1 MKTGISIIV
10 GILALSILLPFL
22 CSAPVSVLAQERNEV
37 MIGMNILNT
46 APSMVSIEIK
56 PDDDVFTPC
65 VQVINFDPAKNKT
78 ITIIANII
86 DKNGYDDIANVIA
99 EITGPSIVE
108 GSSLNLTFDGVI
120 NITTSTYKGSFNMFN
135 YSEGGYKVEVTA
147 TDEGGLTDEGSK
159 NFTYSYSVLQY
170 TIWANSTKHKDAIH
184 WSGSKN
190 VVNGNVH
197 SNNDIKVSGSSN
209 MIIGTT
215 EYVSDFTDSSE
226 KNTFTETPIQ
236 VFPKPFPVQYK
247 ISDYAPGGP
256 EAIAAENEGKYHYIS
271 KNFHSSSSDVVLDG
285 LYYVKGNVKLSG
297 SNISGVFTIVSE
309 ENIDVSGSDYNG
321 IAYLN
326 NLLLFSGKEKGEI
339 KISASKSTFCGV
351 IYTEEGEIKM
361 SSSKNTINGALFADT
376 VKLSGSKLNI
386 NPNATGDNMIES
398 NYSIQTQ
405 ITGVK
410 DIIDAIRA
418 IWQIFPVK
426 YDFGIKI

>member
-1 MKTGISIIV
+1 MKTGVSIIIA
-10 GILALSILLPFL
+10 ILALAILLPFL
-22 CSAPVSVLAQERNEV
+22 YSAPVSVLAQERNEV
-37 MIGMNILNT
+37 MIGTNILNT
-46 APSMVSIEIK
+46 APSMVSIEIT
-56 PDDDVFTPC
+56 PDDDVVTPG
-65 VQVINFDPAKNKT
+65 VQVINFKPATNKT
-78 ITIIANII
+78 STITANAC
-86 DKNGYDDIANVIA
+86 DKNGYDNIANVIA
-99 EITGPSIVE
+99 EIKGPSIVE
-108 GSSLNLTFDGVI
+108 GSPLNLTFDSTI

-135 YSEGGYKVEVTA
+135 YSEGGYKVDVTA
-147 TDEGGLTDEGSK
+147 TDEGGLTGEGSK
-159 NFTYSYSVLQY
+159 NFTYIYSVLQY
-170 TIWANSTKHKDAIH
+170 AIWANSTKHKDAIH

-215 EYVSDFTDSSE
+215 EYVSEFTGSSE

-236 VFPKPFPVQYK
+236 VSPRPFPVQYN

-256 EAIAAENEGKYHYIS
+256 EATAAENEGKYHYVS
-271 KNFHSSSSDVVLDG
+271 KNFHYSGSDVVLDG

-309 ENIDVSGSDYNG
+309 ENIDISGSEYNG
-321 IAYLN
+321 IAYSN

-339 KISASKSTFCGV
+339 AISSSKSTFCGV

-361 SSSKNTINGALFADT
+361 SSSKNTINGALFAET

-386 NPNATGDNMIES
+386 ISTATGDNIIES

-418 IWQIFPVK
+418 IWQIFPVR
-426 YDFGIKI
+426 YDFKVKI